1 MRALEKKLKEQGVPC
16 RTDVCAKELCTFRIG
31 GTVAI
36 VIEPRCEGELRAAVA
51 LCREENY
58 PFEILG
64 NGSNVLF
71 EDGYLSLAVIR
82 TVALNN
88 IRVLPDGI
96 RAGCGASLA
105 RICAVAAASGLAGA
119 EPLCGIPATLG
130 GALAMNAGAHGKQVS
145 ECVRCAKILD
155 VDTCEIKTDFNIQKN
170 ASYRNCGL
178 QCQKTLFLSAEL
190 AMDVGADPRVLL
202 ADMRRFKMLRRAA
215 QPLEFPSAGCVFK
228 RPFDGIPIGRFLD
241 ELGCKGLR
249 VGGAEVSRKHAAFIV
264 NRGGASAADVKEL
277 MQEIQKKAE
286 KERGM
291 ILESEIR
298 IISNRA

>member
-1 MRALEKKLKEQGVPC
+1 MRALGKRLKEQDIPYSA
-16 RTDVCAKELCTFRIG
+16 DVCAKGLSTFRIG
-31 GTVAI
+31 GTVAL
-36 VIEPRCEGELRAAVA
+36 VITPRCEGELCAAVA
-51 LCREENY
+51 LCREGNY

-64 NGSNVLF
+64 NGSNILF
-71 EDGYLSLAVIR
+71 EDGYLSLVVIR
-82 TVALNN
+82 TSALNQ
-88 IRVLPDGI
+88 IRVLRDGI
-96 RAGCGASLA
+96 VAGCGAPLPQ
-105 RICAVAAASGLAGA
+105 ICAVAATRGLAGI
-119 EPLCGIPATLG
+119 ESLCGIPGTLG
-130 GALAMNAGAHGKQVS
+130 GALAMNAGSHGKQIS

-155 VDTCEIKTDFNIQKN
+155 ADTCEIKTDFNIQKN

-178 QCQKTLFLSAEL
+178 QCKNALFLNAEL
-190 AMDVGADPRVLL
+190 ALSKDADPCDLL
-202 ADMRRFKMLRRAA
+202 AEIHRLKALRKAA

-228 RPFDGIPIGRFLD
+228 RPFDGLPIGKFLD
-241 ELGCKGLR
+241 ELGCKGMR

-298 IISNRA
+298 IISNRV